1 MNDNIHQKRPKN
13 IALIGFGEA
22 AQAFYQGW
30 SANISCQFSAF
41 DIKSLDSDLAAKQ
54 TEIYAKSNISGV
66 GDIGACIT
74 GVDGIF
80 SLVTADQALNAAEN
94 AANHIPRDCFYFDC
108 NSCAPDTKKAA
119 SRIITAAGGI
129 YIDVAI
135 MAPVHPL
142 LHRAPLLVSGP
153 NGNAALAFLTQMDM
167 GAEFIG
173 AEIGRASSIKMIRSI
188 MMKGL
193 EALIA
198 ECVLSGRKAGVEN
211 IVLDTL
217 EKTYPGFNWHEKASY
232 MLERMMVHGPRR
244 AAEMR
249 EVALTVEQL
258 GVDNS
263 MSKATTNWQQ
273 IIGDLGLSAGDD
285 DLSERADAIL
295 SGLENKSSRQS

>member
-1 MNDNIHQKRPKN
+1 MIDNMHLKDPEN

-22 AQAFYQGW
+22 AQAFHQGW
-30 SANISCQFSAF
+30 SSNISCQFAAF
-41 DIKSLDSDLAAKQ
+41 DIKSLDPDLTASQ
-54 TEIYAKSNISGV
+54 TAIYARSGISGA
-66 GDIGACIT
+66 GDLGACIRDA
-74 GVDGIF
+74 DGIF
-80 SLVTADQALNAAEN
+80 SLVTADQALIAAEN
-94 AANHIPRDCFYFDC
+94 AAQYIAKNCYYFDC

-119 SRIITAAGGI
+119 SKIITAAGGI
-129 YIDVAI
+129 YLDVAI
-135 MAPVHPL
+135 MAPVYPK

-167 GAEFIG
+167 GAELMG

-188 MMKGL
+188 VMKGL
-193 EALIA
+193 EAIVA

-217 EKTYPGFNWHEKASY
+217 EKTYPGFGWHERASY

-258 GVDNS
+258 GLDNS

-273 IIGDLGLSAGDD
+273 KIGRLGLPAGDET
-285 DLSERADAIL
+285 LSERADKIL
-295 SGLENKSSRQS
+295 SALVNKNSKKS